1 MAPMIMWTGNNSS
14 IPALACTRT
23 GGETGRTGDG
33 DTDADDGDGDGDDD
47 TEDTG
52 VIDIVDFVV
61 ASS

>member
-1 MAPMIMWTGNNSS
+1 MAPMIMRTGNNSS
-14 IPALACTRT
+14 IPALARTRT

-33 DTDADDGDGDGDDD
+33 DTDADDGDGDDD